1 MSLGPIEGTLKKSAA
16 ALEHRGVPFLL
27 GGGLACWARGGPESS
42 HDLDLMVR
50 RQDAERAL
58 EALVDSGMR
67 AERPPEQWLLKAW
80 DGEILVDLI
89 FEPVGLPVTDEVIAR
104 GDDLSVA
111 GSWIRVMA
119 LEDVFAT
126 KLLALNEHE
135 LDYEDL
141 VQLARSLREQ
151 VDWDAVRART
161 RHSPFARA
169 FFHLVREMGIAA
181 APPEVREPGRAEV
194 RVLDGERDRSV
205 SERG

>member
-1 MSLGPIEGTLKKSAA
+1 MSLGPIEATLKKSTA
-16 ALEHRGVPFLL
+16 ALERRAVPFLL

-50 RQDAERAL
+50 KEDVDRAL
-58 EALVDSGMR
+58 DALVDAGMR
-67 AERPPEQWLLKAW
+67 AEQPAEQWLMKAW
-80 DGEILVDLI
+80 DGEVLVDLI
-89 FEPVGLPVTDEVIAR
+89 FEPVGLPITDEVIAR
-104 GDDLSVA
+104 GDEISVA
-111 GSWIRVMA
+111 GCWVRVMA

-126 KLLALNEHE
+126 KLLALNEHS

-151 VDWDAVRART
+151 VDWDGVRART
-161 RHSPFARA
+161 HGSPFAA
-169 FFHLVREMGIAA
+169 AYFHLLREMGIAA
-181 APPEVREPGRAEV
+181 TSSEPREPGRAEI